1 MSGQY
6 QKVQWYRRV
15 LQLRTWDLM
24 MLDEDGTL
32 HLSAELVRDFTR
44 GMHLNGAKQTSTSA
58 STAGTTSPQ
67 EF

>member
-1 MSGQY
+1 
-6 QKVQWYRRV
+6 
-15 LQLRTWDLM
+15 M